1 MGENMGKGKK
11 KQSNLSSLKK
21 NRMIKLSA
29 FLLCLFSCIAIY
41 AFYSYPRKI
50 ELEYA
55 VKPYSVDDKKL
66 NVNIKIKPLKSG
78 IDKTFVLV
86 KGNME
91 TSDEKCVDN
100 HNKDINFKSE
110 NGIIVIDKL
119 SEGAEYLNYSYN
131 VTIGGSGKHGDNG
144 QIFQD
149 LLTFAGESVLA
160 LPLRALNYDNPK
172 EDIIKKITVQCSA
185 PDTWEAVIPFA
196 KIGAKAVT
204 EIENPSWTDL
214 YELRQSTFTFG
225 KFEKDKHIDSNGKG
239 YTVYLDSEAKQYYDS
254 NAEKGIESLYNY
266 YSKLFSYDLD
276 NYSMVMLRKN
286 IETQN
291 YIIGGV
297 CTQNLASTFNP
308 ENKRDWQLLSHRIFH
323 SFFESK
329 VPSERYLKAPLLEFY
344 EGLATYYE
352 NMSLDSLPDNIKSS
366 LNISP
371 DNEFQHLFE
380 RYAYMRLKDPQ
391 SLSLPPLSEVQIQQS
406 PARIEFLHY
415 TQMPLTVNYLEQ
427 LINESN
433 GKKNNILNYIIEN
446 SSDNTTTVEKITGRL
461 LGKDSDSFVSKY
473 LRGSEILPL
482 WNTFASKNEK
492 NEDVINRLNNYEF
505 ELYTWFSLEN
515 QLYKYDFVE
524 KSELEK
530 LSQEADKENIKFA
543 DEATEK
549 IIEDTSPTIYK
560 LLKSYA
566 LRAKV
571 CSVPY
576 NDSSLREKL
585 LASQSNLD
593 KWDTYKKSLK

>member
-1 MGENMGKGKK
+1 MGDNMGKVKK
-11 KQSNLSSLKK
+11 KQSYLLKLKK
-21 NRMIKLSA
+21 SNKIKLSI
-29 FLLCLFSCIAIY
+29 FLLCLLGCVAIY

-50 ELEYA
+50 ELEYV

-66 NVNIKIKPLKSG
+66 NVTIKIKPLKSG
-78 IDKTFVLV
+78 TDKTFVLV
-86 KGNME
+86 KGNMKI
-91 TSDEKCVDN
+91 SNEKCTDN
-100 HNKDINFKSE
+100 LNKDVNFKSE

-185 PDTWEAVIPFA
+185 PDTWEAIIPFA
-196 KIGAKAVT
+196 KSGAKAVT
-204 EIENPSWTDL
+204 EIENPSWKDL
-214 YELRQSTFTFG
+214 YELRQATFTFG
-225 KFEKDKHIDSNGKG
+225 KFEKEKHIDSNGKG

-286 IETQN
+286 NETQN

-308 ENKRDWQLLSHRIFH
+308 SNKRDWQLLSHRIFH

-329 VPSERYLKAPLLEFY
+329 IQSERFLKAPLLEFY

-352 NMSLDSLPDNIKSS
+352 NLSLDSLPDNIKSS

-371 DNEFQHLFE
+371 DKEFQYLFE

-391 SLSLPPLSEVQIQQS
+391 SLSLAPLAEVQLQQS

-415 TQMPLTVNYLEQ
+415 TQMPLTVSYMEQ
-427 LINESN
+427 LINKSS
-433 GKKNNILNYIIEN
+433 GKKNNILNYIFEN
-446 SSDNTTTVEKITGRL
+446 SSDSTATVEKITSRL
-461 LGKDSDSFVSKY
+461 LGKNSDSFISKY
-473 LRGSEILPL
+473 LRGSEIIPL
-482 WNTFASKNEK
+482 WNTYVSKNE
-492 NEDVINRLNNYEF
+492 NDEDVIKRLNNYEF
-505 ELYTWFSLEN
+505 ELYTWFSIEN
-515 QLYKYDFVE
+515 QLYKYDLADNA
-524 KSELEK
+524 ELEK
-530 LSQEADKENIKFA
+530 LSQEANKGDVKFA
-543 DEATEK
+543 DEVTEK
-549 IIEDTSPTIYK
+549 IVEDTSPTIYK

-566 LRAKV
+566 LRASV

-576 NDSSLREKL
+576 NDSLLREKL
-585 LASQSNLD
+585 LASQSNLN